1 MVLQTDILAPE
12 IQTNEPISLSLA
24 LKKGRF
30 HLSVGEEMFSQTMC
44 EFMLTFGSMQGKDM
58 GEYMSNLD
66 STYDYVSVPL
76 TGYGKSVKL
85 ALGDFA
91 RLRSLYI
98 QQMFEIKLEDLLLRQ
113 GISTTKHSAVTY

>member
-1 MVLQTDILAPE
+1 MLLQADIFSPE
-12 IQTNEPISLSLA
+12 TQTNESISLSLR
-24 LKKGRF
+24 LQNGRF
-30 HLSVGEEMFSQTMC
+30 HLTVGEEMFSQTMC
-44 EFMLTFGSMQGKDM
+44 EFMLTFSSMQGKDM
-58 GEYMSNLD
+58 TEYMSNLD

-98 QQMFEIKLEDLLLRQ
+98 QQMFEIKLEDLLVRQ
-113 GISTTKHSAVTY
+113 GIAATKHSASTY